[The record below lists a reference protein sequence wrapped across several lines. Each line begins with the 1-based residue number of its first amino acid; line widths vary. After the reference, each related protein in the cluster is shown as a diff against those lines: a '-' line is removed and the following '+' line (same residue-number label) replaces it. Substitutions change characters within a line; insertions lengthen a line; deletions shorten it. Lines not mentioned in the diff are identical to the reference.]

1 MTVLN
6 ANNKAPNLTSQT
18 QVNGDTNKFEVL
30 GRPLSSLP
38 TVRINYKN
46 GYKED
51 VPKIVF
57 LLTTYF
63 LENSKHFTS

>member
-1 MTVLN
+1 M
-6 ANNKAPNLTSQT
+6 
-18 QVNGDTNKFEVL
+18 NGDTNKFEVL
-30 GRPLSSLP
+30 GRPLCSLP
-38 TVRINYKN
+38 TVRINYKD

-51 VPKIVF
+51 IPKIVF